1 MIKLTLLTSAIIVAG
16 LAANSVNAAPQ
27 WAYEMTPQER
37 DSQLAHAWIEG
48 NPTTKVQ
55 KQIAALTNGKEVTG
69 TIYKS
74 DGSVDV
80 KRTAQMLVKTNGKDP
95 LVEMAKREAAA
106 AAAAEIDRLNR
117 LQALGVTIAQL
128 EAANLVLADQLTT
141 ATTQVADIQRGI
153 NTLTGQITRANAEID
168 RLRDLDDAA
177 NLAIQQGATLYTATE
192 IAGYRATVDGTDAL
206 VGAQQTAID
215 TATASKVT
223 ADQSL
228 ATAQANKA
236 GLEASILT
244 NGADRGRAWEA
255 NREAGGYYPPY
266 GYQEADGGGYEPM
279 P

>member
-1 MIKLTLLTSAIIVAG
+1 MLKLTLVTSAIIVAG
-16 LAANSVNAAPQ
+16 LAANQVNAA
-27 WAYEMTPQER
+27 YVMTDKER
-37 DSQLAHAWIEG
+37 ESQLAHAYIEG
-48 NPTTKVQ
+48 NPTTKIQ
-55 KQIAALTNGKEVTG
+55 KQIAALTNGKEITG

-74 DGSVDV
+74 DGSVDI

-128 EAANLVLADQLTT
+128 EAASLVLADQLTT
-141 ATTQVADIQRGI
+141 ATTQVSTIQRGI
-153 NTLTGQITRANAEID
+153 DTLTGQITRANAEIE
-168 RLRDLDDAA
+168 RLRGSEDAA
-177 NLAIQQGATLYTATE
+177 NLAIQQGATLYTADE
-192 IAGYRATVDGTDAL
+192 IADYRATADAADGL
-206 VGAQQTAID
+206 VATQQTAVD
-215 TATASKVT
+215 TATTSRDT
-223 ADQSL
+223 ANQSL

-266 GYQEADGGGYEPM
+266 GYQEASGGGYEPM

>member
-106 AAAAEIDRLNR
+106 AAAAEIDRLNS

-153 NTLTGQITRANAEID
+153 NTLTGQITRANAEIQ
-168 RLRDLDDAA
+168 RLRSGEDAA
-177 NLAIQQGATLYTATE
+177 NLAIQQGATLYTADELT
-192 IAGYRATVDGTDAL
+192 GYRATADAADGL
-206 VGAQQTAID
+206 VATQQTARD
-215 TATASKVT
+215 TATASKAT
-223 ADQSL
+223 ADQTL
-228 ATAQANKA
+228 ATAQATKA
-236 GLEASILT
+236 GLGASIRDNCDDYDRAYESLRN
-244 NGADRGRAWEA
+244 NGGSI
-255 NREAGGYYPPY
+255 PY
-266 GYQEADGGGYEPM
+266 EG
-279 P
+279 